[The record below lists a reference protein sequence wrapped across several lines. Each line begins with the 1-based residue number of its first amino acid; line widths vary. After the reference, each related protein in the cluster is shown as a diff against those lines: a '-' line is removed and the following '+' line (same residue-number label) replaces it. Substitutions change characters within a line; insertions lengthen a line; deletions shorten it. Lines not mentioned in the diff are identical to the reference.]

1 MSYIH
6 FWELNNIESLNKLP
20 PLPLFLNWK
29 THLVL
34 KKISKMVS
42 FIFQHWK
49 CYQNIFQY
57 LWSVYLL
64 ALEKMCTC
72 VQKRMPNFEIIFLM
86 VHFIWSVSTCIDH
99 TTCSNIVFCHIKH
112 IPWWHSILTSIY
124 MTISKQYI
132 VWNDKIKTHSNFTPI
147 RENNVVLQNI
157 GEGCCTYIDQIH
169 WKHIKYIDFWWFIIN
184 AVQKDDLIFKKNL
197 DILYNEWYKCSFKC
211 SFFAWLLFI
220 FVQQYKSI
228 PLPWVVS

>member
-1 MSYIH
+1 MLSKYIPILMISLFIGIGKNVYMCAEENAQ
-6 FWELNNIESLNKLP
+6 FWDNFSDGT
-20 PLPLFLNWK
+20 F
-29 THLVL
+29 HM
-34 KKISKMVS
+34 ISEYMYK
-42 FIFQHWK
+42 
-49 CYQNIFQY
+49 
-57 LWSVYLL
+57 
-64 ALEKMCTC
+64 
-72 VQKRMPNFEIIFLM
+72 
-86 VHFIWSVSTCIDH
+86 DH

-184 AVQKDDLIFKKNL
+184 VVQKDDLIFKKNL
-197 DILYNEWYKCSFKC
+197 DILYNEWYNVHSNVHFLHGSYLYLYNSTKHTTSLSSIIKCWSMMKNE
-211 SFFAWLLFI
+211 SD
-220 FVQQYKSI
+220 FVNN
-228 PLPWVVS
+228 

>member
-1 MSYIH
+1 MLSKYIPILMISLFIGIGKNVYMCAEENAQ
-6 FWELNNIESLNKLP
+6 FWDNFSDGT
-20 PLPLFLNWK
+20 F
-29 THLVL
+29 HM
-34 KKISKMVS
+34 ISEYTYK
-42 FIFQHWK
+42 
-49 CYQNIFQY
+49 
-57 LWSVYLL
+57 
-64 ALEKMCTC
+64 
-72 VQKRMPNFEIIFLM
+72 
-86 VHFIWSVSTCIDH
+86 DH
-99 TTCSNIVFCHIKH
+99 TICSNIVFCHIKH
-112 IPWWHSILTSIY
+112 IPWWYSILTSIY

-197 DILYNEWYKCSFKC
+197 DILYNEWYKCSCKC

>member
-1 MSYIH
+1 MLSKYIPILMISLFIGIGKNVYMCAQENAK
-6 FWELNNIESLNKLP
+6 FWENFSDGT
-20 PLPLFLNWK
+20 F
-29 THLVL
+29 HM
-34 KKISKMVS
+34 ISEYTYK
-42 FIFQHWK
+42 
-49 CYQNIFQY
+49 
-57 LWSVYLL
+57 
-64 ALEKMCTC
+64 
-72 VQKRMPNFEIIFLM
+72 
-86 VHFIWSVSTCIDH
+86 DH
-99 TTCSNIVFCHIKH
+99 TICSNIVFCHIKH
-112 IPWWHSILTSIY
+112 IPWWYSILTSIY

-197 DILYNEWYKCSFKC
+197 DILYIEWYKCSFKC

>member
-1 MSYIH
+1 MLSKYIPILMISLFIGIGKNVYMCAEENAQ
-6 FWELNNIESLNKLP
+6 FWDNFSDGK
-20 PLPLFLNWK
+20 F
-29 THLVL
+29 HM
-34 KKISKMVS
+34 ISEYMYK
-42 FIFQHWK
+42 
-49 CYQNIFQY
+49 
-57 LWSVYLL
+57 
-64 ALEKMCTC
+64 
-72 VQKRMPNFEIIFLM
+72 
-86 VHFIWSVSTCIDH
+86 DH

-184 AVQKDDLIFKKNL
+184 AVQKDDLILKKNL

>member
-1 MSYIH
+1 MLSKYIPILMISLFIGIGKNVYMCAEENAQ
-6 FWELNNIESLNKLP
+6 FWDNFSDGK
-20 PLPLFLNWK
+20 F
-29 THLVL
+29 HM
-34 KKISKMVS
+34 ISEYMYK
-42 FIFQHWK
+42 
-49 CYQNIFQY
+49 
-57 LWSVYLL
+57 
-64 ALEKMCTC
+64 
-72 VQKRMPNFEIIFLM
+72 
-86 VHFIWSVSTCIDH
+86 DH

-184 AVQKDDLIFKKNL
+184 VVQKDDLIFKKNL
-197 DILYNEWYKCSFKC
+197 DILYNEWYNVHSNVHFLHGSYLYLYNSTKAYHF
-211 SFFAWLLFI
+211 
-220 FVQQYKSI
+220 
-228 PLPWVVS
+228 PE